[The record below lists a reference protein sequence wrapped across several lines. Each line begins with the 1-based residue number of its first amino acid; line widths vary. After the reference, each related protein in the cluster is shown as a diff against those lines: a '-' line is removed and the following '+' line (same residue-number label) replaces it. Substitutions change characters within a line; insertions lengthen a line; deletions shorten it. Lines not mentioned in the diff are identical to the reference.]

1 MRFKAEYRVV
11 PQDGGGAGDGAA
23 DQWKTLTDYS
33 GNAQMKPEIVACLA
47 QPVYTD
53 AVRITVLNENPV
65 AINELYLYQADAGAS
80 LESYL
85 SSVETAL
92 GKLTVGEYAGNVTRA
107 AKTKLEVVLEQARAA
122 LNAGLT
128 SREASG
134 RWTTTVEDAVSEF
147 YRTGYVSLDRNAL
160 YVAIDDAAALI
171 ASLDAHGLPASS
183 TALAEARAS
192 AKQVSDAYGTVT
204 QQDPITPRLRCGGLP
219 TRRSRSLT
227 RRSAIRSCWM
237 RRSRRWRT
245 RRRRAASANTR
256 GSIRKAPRTLCAR
269 PSTTPR
275 PHTVQPPETPIRWTP
290 RRTRCARRRPRST
303 SQSCTSMRVA
313 LDAAKR
319 AANGLVESQYDR
331 AAWATMREALA
342 AAVATDMA
350 HISQSDVDALAARL
364 NDAIA
369 ALSDARLDR
378 NDLLSDAIASAQA
391 LREGDYTAE
400 SWKAFAEA
408 LAAAQEECGR
418 RSTTQGRSGQG
429 RKGPDSGSRRAGAQA
444 ARRR

>member
-1 MRFKAEYRVV
+1 
-11 PQDGGGAGDGAA
+11 
-23 DQWKTLTDYS
+23 
-33 GNAQMKPEIVACLA
+33 AQMKPEIVARLA
-47 QPVYTD
+47 RPVYTD

-107 AKTKLEVVLEQARAA
+107 AKTKLEVVLERARAA
-122 LNAGLT
+122 LDAGLT
-128 SREASG
+128 SREAG

-183 TALAEARAS
+183 AALAEARSS

-204 QQDPITPRLRCGGLP
+204 QQDLDDAAAAL
-219 TRRSRSLT
+219 
-227 RRSAIRSCWM
+227 RRSADTALAQLDAQERYQVVLD
-237 RRSRRWRT
+237 
-245 RRRRAASANTR
+245 AAVKTLEDAQTAGSVGEYE

-275 PHTVQPPETPIRWTP
+275 PHTMRPPETPIRWTP

-303 SQSCTSMRVA
+303 SQSCTSMRP
-313 LDAAKR
+313 R
-319 AANGLVESQYDR
+319 
-331 AAWATMREALA
+331 WMRR
-342 AAVATDMA
+342 
-350 HISQSDVDALAARL
+350 S
-364 NDAIA
+364 
-369 ALSDARLDR
+369 
-378 NDLLSDAIASAQA
+378 
-391 LREGDYTAE
+391 
-400 SWKAFAEA
+400 
-408 LAAAQEECGR
+408 GR
-418 RSTTQGRSGQG
+418 RPVWSNRSTTGLRGR
-429 RKGPDSGSRRAGAQA
+429 RC
-444 ARRR
+444 ARLLPPP